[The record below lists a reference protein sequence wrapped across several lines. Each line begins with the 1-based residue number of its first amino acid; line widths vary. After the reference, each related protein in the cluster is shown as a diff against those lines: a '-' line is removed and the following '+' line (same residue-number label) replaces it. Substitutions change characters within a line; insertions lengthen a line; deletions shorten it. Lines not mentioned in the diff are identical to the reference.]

1 MVSRE
6 TGRVVLAELR
16 ETRLATAS
24 LASAAFLLV
33 VVDIGGARGP
43 RETVVLLRAVAGAG
57 LVVGVVFAARLLVGR
72 TLATVGGIA

>member
-24 LASAAFLLV
+24 LASAAFFLV
-33 VVDIGGARGP
+33 VVDSGGARGP
-43 RETVVLLRAVAGAG
+43 LETAVLLRAVAGAG
-57 LVVGVVFAARLLVGR
+57 LVVGVLFAARPLVGR
-72 TLATVGGIA
+72 TLATAGGVA